1 MKLTTEKNAPAL
13 RAILM
18 AVQIRWYGAEHIT
31 QYDRFRA
38 TLDAAGRRH
47 RAIIHPVSPR
57 QIPWS
62 SILAYKSSCGI
73 VEIAF
78 RS

>member
-1 MKLTTEKNAPAL
+1 MQDIINDRKNGPVL

-18 AVQIRWYGAEHIT
+18 AVQIRWYGAEHIA

-47 RAIIHPVSPR
+47 RAIIHPVSP
-57 QIPWS
+57 QQTPW
-62 SILAYKSSCGI
+62 
-73 VEIAF
+73 
-78 RS
+78 

>member
-1 MKLTTEKNAPAL
+1 MD
-13 RAILM
+13 M
-18 AVQIRWYGAEHIT
+18 QIRWYGAEHIA

-38 TLDAAGRRH
+38 TLDATGCRH

-62 SILAYKSSCGI
+62 SISVLKIELWHC
-73 VEIAF
+73 EIAF
-78 RS
+78 QS